1 MNEHPLLAQL
11 AQFTGGFIAADNQS
25 QEQLQ
30 AFHSDIAQVLLQQQP
45 AEQLHDP
52 FQFETIENFNTQ
64 NIQADDLHYLNN
76 VLLTAGETQQQDILR
91 AFRREVPFVSPVVS
105 KSVPSWGRGAKIQKT
120 IGPLINT
127 HGQKFYYDFYKV
139 VPHVKLFLS
148 GAAEPALVLSVEVET
163 HFFIFQNYKDY
174 TIPASSIWINAH
186 LFSSSAPDNEFCG
199 LTVKSGT
206 LHFTKNVHLTNGVM
220 TAPAGTI
227 VTVTLELVQQVDNSV
242 SPDETGIDAKNA
254 VIQLPQSF
262 SFSFSD
268 SGTQV
273 LSAGDA
279 SWTLYEEPDSFT
291 FDSNTPATYFAPVN
305 GVFISYKSSNTKFDA
320 IKSQSIVCDIRGSAP
335 IFGAA
340 WGLTCAAIDINNPL
354 EANGIGAMII
364 RTGKGLE
371 ASWRGLEDIN
381 ETKREWIA
389 LRDPWISLDPGHIS
403 IMDIDAHNIYAKQKY
418 KLWKNK
424 NDQWNTITLHYTDHF
439 VFLFNCLQAGI
450 EAVMT
455 QANCTGAMDR
465 PVDVAGNPF
474 SLNSK
479 QTIFL
484 LTWSQDMKLVFLY
497 DDNLLVD
504 DSNANQKSVTFKSQA
519 LALNNAVLTVSPITG
534 FLLVGALKD
543 GREFSRTI
551 LIETFGLLGY
561 LPILPDPYAADIGIF
576 DRVYRRFGEFQD
588 GNIPLAAITQL
599 LVCFIGWE
607 NADIPRVNFIWGD
620 IFAQSAKSSS
630 PYETNYKLVKVPLDL
645 VAHKDLA
652 LQRTREMTARQS
664 ELLISQYKKAGITP
678 PDVVQDN
685 RTIEKESTHER
696 VYIPLADQDVNYTT
710 GSAEVNETIDENAA
724 AGDSVASEYE
734 VAPSQQYLRANDR
747 VQQAGLFSLLDVSTK
762 AHLLGVN
769 IGFVND
775 RLIFGR
781 TYDVQP
787 VDTSKNPLAIFGM
800 DVVATSRFVR
810 LFTVPQISW
819 EPVLNITPPFNITN
833 DPPFGILTYANDGIP
848 AIIGNTGINPV
859 PLAPIPATRDL
870 IREYRQDKLKAWS
883 LFTLANGMV
892 SLGRYNQTNH
902 YLPKPNDEGASI
914 QLIDA
919 HFKNGTKAGLQIS
932 TRAGINPNENNK
944 VFEGFTD
951 QLFNVNALFSTG
963 TWSILGKTVTDIF
976 NNEFG
981 TNGVIAR
988 GVPVERYDFTGYGAQ
1003 VFSHW
1008 LNNNAEIAQVSQSI
1022 FDIWKGRVAKEII
1035 QVRSLIYPWAIR
1047 VVRTITMYR
1056 SSTGFEYRVDS
1067 GWRADSDGIYDF
1079 TTKDEPGIDYVFH
1092 PGLVRGV
1099 YNVKNIVENNL
1110 APYNTTWFKTYG
1122 VHVDPNDGT
1131 AQPVG
1136 AGVHLKVQLI
1146 PVYFDADVMITDVDG
1161 TAAGAGGVPTGQ
1173 FVPSTQMLGYLQV
1186 APEGVIISAEDF
1198 ANILDLQNG
1207 LGGPV
1212 DCTVNINGSGQKMR
1226 ISRVEI
1232 NHSLDETSMLVFVA
1246 AAKGMPVLPK
1256 DGSWSLVAHSL
1267 ATKQV
1272 VPITGTTVSLIRKG
1286 VLRSADDV
1294 LNSAFAKEITA
1305 ASELFKKDTDRLLQF
1320 GLLQNTDTQK
1330 VLYRNPFFQAGE
1342 QLLHSTMPDLGDAY
1356 RLLNS
1361 TGVFPN
1367 IDNLP
1372 SIDLDAGGCATKIIS
1387 EGYQM
1392 VDKAATNVLKKL
1404 TQKFPSDASFTFIDK
1419 PGILKVYVEYASTDK
1434 DGNSS
1439 GDGLFNLDLDSQA
1452 NKWLNQMNNVTMV
1465 VDLVSM
1471 KRLFMIQGK
1480 FDTQK
1485 GSAPKFNG
1493 PKLIPGKDL
1502 APIIDILEIL
1512 EAIGSSPDYASI
1524 VAKGLQIAMSN
1535 SPNNWEYK
1543 FQADK
1548 EIPVVQFP
1556 PAYLDG
1562 PTTPLRLEANMKL
1575 GVYFNLAVPIPPDGL
1590 PGLSAG
1596 GFIEFGAKLSV
1607 MCVSIAAATVYAV
1620 GQVTLR
1626 ISADTVNGPGL
1637 YMKMGFGVELMVG
1650 IPVVGN
1656 VSVLFEVG
1664 VEISLDTSQITVGA
1678 FILFRGEASLI
1689 GGLVTITIQIEASG
1703 KVHKTLTGP
1712 NQRTDCIAQVTFS
1725 IDVCILFVIDIS
1737 DTESWQEARQIA

>member
-11 AQFTGGFIAADNQS
+11 AQSAGGFIATHDQS
-25 QEQLQ
+25 KEQLHDLQ
-30 AFHSDIAQVLLQQQP
+30 NEIAKVLLQQQP
-45 AEQLHDP
+45 IDQIQDH
-52 FQFETIENFNTQ
+52 FRFETIENFNTQ
-64 NIQADDLHYLNN
+64 HVNGDDLQSLNN
-76 VLLTAGETQQQDILR
+76 VLHTARTDQQTDTLR
-91 AFRREVPFVSPVVS
+91 VFRREVPFVSPNIS

-120 IGPLINT
+120 IGPLVNT

-139 VPHVKLFLS
+139 VPHVKLFLQ
-148 GAAEPALVLSVEVET
+148 GTAQPALLLSVEVAT
-163 HFFIFQNYKDY
+163 TFFVFQNHKDY
-174 TIPASSIWINAH
+174 TIPDSSIWINAH
-186 LFSSSAPDNEFCG
+186 LFSSSAPDKEFFG
-199 LTVKSGT
+199 LKVKSGT
-206 LHFTKNVHLTNGVM
+206 LHFSQDVSLTDGIMNV
-220 TAPAGTI
+220 PAGTI

-242 SPDETGIDAKNA
+242 SPDKTGIDAKNA
-254 VIQLPQSF
+254 SVHLPKSF
-262 SFSFSD
+262 KFKFSD
-268 SGTQV
+268 AGSQV

-279 SWTLYEEPDSFT
+279 SWTLYDQPDSFT
-291 FDSNTPATYFAPVN
+291 FDATISPNYYAPFNT
-305 GVFISYKSSNTKFDA
+305 VFIPYKSSNANFDA
-320 IKSQSIVCDIRGSAP
+320 IKSQSVVCDIRGTAP
-335 IFGAA
+335 IFGAG
-340 WGLTCAAIDINNPL
+340 WGIHCAAIDINNPL
-354 EANGIGAMII
+354 EVNGIGAMMILA
-364 RTGKGLE
+364 GKGLE
-371 ASWRGLEDIN
+371 ASWRGLEDVN
-381 ETKREWIA
+381 RKKREWVA
-389 LRDPWISLDPGHIS
+389 LRDPWISLEPGHIS
-403 IMDIDAHNIYAKQKY
+403 ILDPNATNIYARQEY

-424 NDQWNTITLHYTDHF
+424 NGQWNIMELQYTDHF
-439 VFLFNCLQAGI
+439 LFYFNCLQAGI

-455 QANCTGAMDR
+455 QVNCNGAIDR
-465 PVDVAGNPF
+465 PVDVAGTPF
-474 SLNSK
+474 TLNSK
-479 QTIFL
+479 RSVFIL
-484 LTWSQDMKLVFLY
+484 AWSKALQLVFLY
-497 DDNLLVD
+497 DDNILPD
-504 DSNANQKSVTFKSQA
+504 NSDPKQNSITFRSQA
-519 LALNNAVLTVSPITG
+519 LALNNALLTVSPVTG
-534 FLLVGALKD
+534 FLLVGELKSVQ
-543 GREFSRTI
+543 EFSKAI
-551 LIETFGLLGY
+551 LIETLGLLGY
-561 LPILPDPYAADIGIF
+561 LPILPDPYAADISIF
-576 DRVYRRFGEFQD
+576 SKVYRGLSQFED
-588 GNIPLAAITQL
+588 GNIPLSAITQL
-599 LVCFIGWE
+599 LICFINWN
-607 NADIPRVNFIWGD
+607 NADLPHVNFIWGD
-620 IFAQSAKSSS
+620 IFNPQANASSHS
-630 PYETNYKLVKVPLDL
+630 GINKKMVKVPLNL
-645 VAHKDLA
+645 AAHKQIAHQLTRQMDVRQQEHLLA
-652 LQRTREMTARQS
+652 
-664 ELLISQYKKAGITP
+664 QYKKAGVTPPEGTGYKVTNEGQQGHSNEYFPVVEQESNIYASLAEETITP
-678 PDVVQDN
+678 EQ
-685 RTIEKESTHER
+685 
-696 VYIPLADQDVNYTT
+696 
-710 GSAEVNETIDENAA
+710 NAA
-724 AGDSVASEYE
+724 FAAPIAGESSA
-734 VAPSQQYLRANDR
+734 APSQQYVRNNDR

-769 IGFVND
+769 IGFVNE
-775 RLIFGR
+775 RLIFGK

-787 VDTSKNPLAIFGM
+787 IGSSKNPLAIFGM

-810 LFTVPQISW
+810 IFTVPQISW
-819 EPVLNITPPFNITN
+819 EPVLNLTVPFNPTN
-833 DPPFGILTYANDGIP
+833 DPPFGILTYHNDGIP
-848 AIIGNTGINPV
+848 AIIGNTGTEPV
-859 PLAPIPATRDL
+859 RLAPIPATVD
-870 IREYRQDKLKAWS
+870 IIKDYTDNKLKAWS

-902 YLPKPNDEGASI
+902 YLPKPNNKGATI
-914 QLIDA
+914 QLIKA
-919 HFKNGTKAGLQIS
+919 QFKNGINAGLQIS
-932 TRAGINPNENNK
+932 TRAGINPNENNS

-951 QLFNVNALFSTG
+951 QLTNVNALFATG
-963 TWSILGKTVTDIF
+963 TWSILGKTVTEIF
-976 NNEFG
+976 NNEFAN
-981 TNGVIAR
+981 NGIIDR

-1079 TTKDEPGIDYVFH
+1079 STKDEPGVDYVFH

-1099 YNVKNIVENNL
+1099 FNVKNIVENNL
-1110 APYNTTWFKTYG
+1110 APYTTTWFKTYG
-1122 VHVDPNDGT
+1122 VYVDKNDGT

-1136 AGVHLKVQLI
+1136 GGVTLNVKLI

-1161 TAAGAGGVPTGQ
+1161 TAPGDAGVPTGKL
-1173 FVPSTQMLGYLQV
+1173 VPSTKMLGYLQV
-1186 APEGVIISAEDF
+1186 APEGVIIAAEDF

-1212 DCTVNINGSGQKMR
+1212 DCVVNVNGSGQKMR

-1232 NHSLDETSMLVFVA
+1232 NHSLDEASMLVFIA

-1256 DGSWSLVAHSL
+1256 DGSWSLVAHAL
-1267 ATKQV
+1267 VTKQV
-1272 VPITGTTVSLIRKG
+1272 IPITGTTVSLIRKA
-1286 VLRSADDV
+1286 VLGSGDDV
-1294 LNSAFAKEITA
+1294 LNSPFAKEITA
-1305 ASELFKKDTDRLLQF
+1305 ASELFKKDTDRLIQF
-1320 GLLQNTDTQK
+1320 GFLQNTDTQK
-1330 VLYRNPFFQAGE
+1330 VLYRNPFFHAGE

-1367 IDNLP
+1367 LDNLP
-1372 SIDLDAGGCATKIIS
+1372 SIDLGAAGCATKIIS

-1392 VDKAATNVLKKL
+1392 VDKAATNVLKSL
-1404 TQKFPSDASFTFIDK
+1404 AQSFPPDASFTFIDK
-1419 PGILKVYVEYASTDK
+1419 PGIVKVYVEYASTDNS
-1434 DGNSS
+1434 GNSL
-1439 GDGLFNLDLDSQA
+1439 GDGLFNLDLNSQA
-1452 NKWLNQMNNVTMV
+1452 NKWVNQMNNVTMV
-1465 VDLVSM
+1465 VDLLSM
-1471 KRLFMIQGK
+1471 KRIFLIQGK

-1512 EAIGSSPDYASI
+1512 EVIGTSPDYASI
-1524 VAKGLQIAMSN
+1524 AAKGLQIAMSN

-1548 EIPVVQFP
+1548 EIPVLQFP

-1575 GVYFNLAVPIPPDGL
+1575 GVYFNLAVPIPPNGS

-1607 MCVSIAAATVYAV
+1607 MCVSVAAATVYAV

-1656 VSVLFEVG
+1656 VSVLFAVG

-1678 FILFRGEASLI
+1678 FILFRGVASLI

-1712 NQRTDCIAQVTFS
+1712 DQRTDCIAQVTFS